1 MARKKVERRMKITKV
16 LNNNTVL
23 ALKDNGME
31 CVVLGSGIG
40 FSKKVNSLV
49 DQDKIEKIYVLETSE
64 IVDNLILL
72 LQDVPVNFIMTTFE
86 IINFAKENYFIYLQ
100 DYIYVTLTDHL
111 YNAYKKYLA
120 NQYMIPKLPDLSQDY
135 PIHYQISEQALK
147 IFNQNFNIQLPS
159 EEINAIALH
168 FINSE
173 SQLIDG
179 KVKIVDDSDA
189 VSQIFEDTLK
199 ELNIIRKSH
208 NQKLFERFFIHIR
221 YFKDRIKTNHRQQ
234 HNKSLDRNFLNQLK
248 ETNYDAYQIVQ
259 KIKLRLQQ
267 ELNIFIDT
275 NEEIYLI
282 IHIERLMEGQNNDN

>member
-1 MARKKVERRMKITKV
+1 MKITKV

-23 ALKDNGME
+23 ALKDNGVE

-40 FSKKVNSLV
+40 FGKKINNIIN
-49 DQDKIEKIYVLETSE
+49 QAKIEKIYVLETSE
-64 IVDNLILL
+64 IADNLMLL
-72 LQDVPVNFIMTTFE
+72 LQDVPINFIMTTFE
-86 IINFAKENYFIYLQ
+86 IISFAQKKYFIYLQ

-111 YNAYKKYLA
+111 YNAYKRYLA
-120 NQYMIPKLPDLSQDY
+120 NQYIAPKLPDLSRDY
-135 PIHYQISEQALK
+135 PLHYQISEHALQ

-159 EEINAIALH
+159 LEINAIALH

-173 SQLIDG
+173 SKLING
-179 KVKIVDDSDA
+179 KVEITDGSDD
-189 VSQIFEDTLK
+189 VFRIFEETLK
-199 ELNIIRKSH
+199 EMNIVRQTY

-221 YFKDRIKTNHRQQ
+221 YFKDRIKAQHHKK
-234 HNKSLDRNFLNQLK
+234 HNKSLDRNFLNKLK

-267 ELNIFIDT
+267 ELNILIDI

-282 IHIERLMEGQNNDN
+282 IHIERLLEVKDNDN